1 MKTIV
6 RLTVILVVCLIFAS
20 GSNAQTTVLNPRFD
34 TYTACDAK
42 NSKSYS
48 SEKVLKTMNHTKRGN
63 QKFETFIQFEMS
75 KKMFREREKL
85 LKATFRIYETGT
97 GLTEEK
103 EFFVAYLT
111 ENGWNN
117 NLTGVE
123 RAELKLSG
131 SPVSRNIKKFTKK
144 ENAPGT
150 WYEVD
155 VTQLVRSSTERFIS
169 FRIYNR
175 SGVDDPEALIFS
187 SSENKE
193 NAPELVL
200 EF

>member
-6 RLTVILVVCLIFAS
+6 RLSVLVIASLIVAT

-34 TYTACDAK
+34 TYTACAPK
-42 NSKSYS
+42 NTRSYS
-48 SEKVLKTMNHTKRGN
+48 SEKVLKTKNHTKNGN
-63 QKFETFIQFEMS
+63 QKFEAFIQFELP
-75 KKMFREREKL
+75 KKTFREREKL
-85 LKATFRIYETGT
+85 LNATIRIYETGT
-97 GLTEEK
+97 GLKEEK
-103 EFFVAYLT
+103 DFFVAYLT

-117 NLTGVE
+117 TLSGAD
-123 RAELKLSG
+123 RAELKLSV
-131 SPVSRNIKKFTKK
+131 SPVSRNIKKITKK
-144 ENAPGT
+144 ENASGD

-155 VTQLVRSSTERFIS
+155 VTQLVKSLPERFIS

-175 SGVDDPEALIFS
+175 PGVDDSDALIFS
-187 SSENKE
+187 SLENKE

>member
-1 MKTIV
+1 MKTIIRFSLFV
-6 RLTVILVVCLIFAS
+6 VTFLALVP
-20 GSNAQTTVLNPRFD
+20 GSKAQTIVMNPRFD
-34 TYTACDAK
+34 TYTACDSK
-42 NSKSYS
+42 NTQSFS

-63 QKFETFIQFEMS
+63 QKFEAFIQFEMS
-75 KKMFREREKL
+75 KNDFRNRETI

-97 GLTEEK
+97 GLQEEK
-103 EFFVAYLT
+103 GFTVAYLS

-117 NLTGVE
+117 TLSGAQ
-123 RAELKLSG
+123 RAELKLSS
-131 SPVSRNIKKFTKK
+131 SPISRNIKSFRKD
-144 ENAPGT
+144 ENAQGT

-155 VTQLVRSSTERFIS
+155 VTDIVKNSPERFIS
-169 FRIYNR
+169 FRIFNK
-175 SGVDDPEALIFS
+175 SGVDDPDALVFS

>member
-1 MKTIV
+1 MKTIISLSV
-6 RLTVILVVCLIFAS
+6 FVVTLLAFATS
-20 GSNAQTTVLNPRFD
+20 SNAQTTVLNPRFD

-42 NSKSYS
+42 NTRTFS

-63 QKFETFIQFEMS
+63 QKFEAFVQFEMS
-75 KKMFREREKL
+75 RKDFREREKL

-97 GLTEEK
+97 GLQEEK
-103 EFFVAYLT
+103 DFLVAYLT

-117 NLTGVE
+117 TLSGAQ
-123 RAELKLSG
+123 RAELKLSS
-131 SPVSRNIKKFTKK
+131 SPVSRNIKTFKKK

-155 VTQLVRSSTERFIS
+155 VTQIVKNSPERFIS

-175 SGVDDPEALIFS
+175 PGVDDPDALIFS